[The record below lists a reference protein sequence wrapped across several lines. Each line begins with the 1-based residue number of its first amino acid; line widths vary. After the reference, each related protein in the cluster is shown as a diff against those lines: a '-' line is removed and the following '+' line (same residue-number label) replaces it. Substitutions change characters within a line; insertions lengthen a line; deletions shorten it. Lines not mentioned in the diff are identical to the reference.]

1 MKAISPLRLFACLL
15 AILVFSAATTWGQ
28 SATTGALTAV
38 VKDPGGAVI
47 VGANVSVDNGAGTTR
62 AGQTGADGSFTF
74 TLLPPGIYTLTTAA
88 AGFQTLQQSKI
99 VVDVTDTRVVTAS
112 LIVGAQEQKV
122 TVNAGTETIQTES
135 STLGGLVSG
144 DTIVSLPLATR
155 NYTQILSLSPGVTVS
170 ATNASAFGRGDQFIF
185 ANGMDDS
192 SNTYM
197 IDGAQASSYPSGTT
211 GDYLGFYGS
220 IAIPSPDAIQ
230 EFKVQTSNYDAE
242 YGRTTGASVNLV
254 TKSGSNNWH
263 GTAFEFFRNTVLD
276 ANTYFANATGQP
288 RGVLNQNQFGGT
300 VGGPVIKNKL
310 FFFFSYEGI
319 RQLNGVAYQGSSAI
333 NLPPQ
338 LTDTRT
344 AAALGA
350 AFCPANNPVANTQT
364 FTLTGTPNPA
374 TDQVACDGSNISSVA
389 LALLNYKLPNGSYII
404 PSPQRI
410 LNQGTA
416 NEVGFSTYSD
426 PASFNGN
433 QEMMNVDYAID
444 AKNTL
449 ALKYF
454 YDDSPATAQFFGSGL
469 TAQSAE
475 PPGGGNIAESGAQ
488 NFVANWTKIIS
499 DNMINQVRYSN
510 SYIRAELR
518 PLWPVTADS
527 VGMTPAATFDPLTPD
542 ISIGNLGMTFG
553 GILIDAVTSPS
564 TTYEWSDQL
573 SWNRGRHSLRF
584 GYDGSHINWL
594 VCSCGKARGQLT
606 FQTFS
611 DFLLGMSAA
620 ENGGLLSNVFVS
632 VAFQQPF
639 SNPNRIRE
647 NQTSLFAQDDFKVN
661 SRLTLNLGVRWE
673 YMGWPYDANTTGGTN
688 AYWSLLQASAIP
700 PASGTYQG
708 FTVAK
713 HFSGVVPDG
722 VIRRDTNSLT
732 ATHAP
737 LNNFAPRLGFAWQPL
752 NSNNRFVVRGG
763 AGIFY
768 QLIHGQQFLDE
779 FGGEP
784 PISAPF
790 VQAAVA
796 NSAATLAVPFNP
808 ATAPG
813 TFANFL
819 RTPTSSISLNAI
831 NPNITTPM
839 SFSWNLNVQYAFA
852 PSWLLQ
858 VGYVG
863 SRSQDI
869 ETGQDFDIPQL
880 ATATNPINCGGPSG
894 CITTNTAANA
904 AARIPVLG
912 FSPGG
917 FVVGGNW
924 GDSNYNSLQI
934 SLKKDYS
941 YGLHLQASYTYD
953 KCINNVEGATLAGA
967 GLGGDVDYDIG
978 LQDLRAGRSQCG
990 FDRPQ
995 RLVLSYVYNLPDFHS
1010 DSGFSGRAL
1019 SGWGVS
1025 GVTTIQKGLPIQFTD
1040 STAGA
1045 VYGSVGTAGANLCP
1059 GETRGDIFTSGST
1072 TSRLNNYFNAS
1083 AFCAPPVV
1091 GVVNGVGGSNGYGNL
1106 GSNVVLGPGQF
1117 NWDIAVVKNTKI
1129 NWKVENSNLEFRA
1142 EFFNAFNHPQWSNPS
1157 SNVANPGTFGVISSL
1172 SVGPRVMQFALKY
1185 SF

>member
-1 MKAISPLRLFACLL
+1 MKAISPLRLIASAL
-15 AILVFSAATTWGQ
+15 AILVFSAVSAWGQ
-28 SATTGALTAV
+28 SATTGALTV
-38 VKDPGGAVI
+38 QVKDPGGAVI

-74 TLLPPGIYTLTTAA
+74 TLLPPGTYTLTTSAT
-88 AGFQTLQQSKI
+88 GFQTLQQSSI

-122 TVNAGTETIQTES
+122 TVNAGTEAIQTES

-197 IDGAQASSYPSGTT
+197 IDGAVASSYPSGTT

-276 ANTYFANATGQP
+276 ANTYFANSTGQP

-310 FFFFSYEGI
+310 FFFFSYQGT

-350 AFCPANNPVANTQT
+350 AFCPANNPVASTET
-364 FTLTGTPNPA
+364 FSLTGTPNPA
-374 TDQVACDGSNISSVA
+374 TDQVACDGSNISPVA
-389 LALLNYKLPNGSYII
+389 LALLNYKLPNGTYVV

-410 LNQGTA
+410 LNQGQP

-426 PASFNGN
+426 PASFSGN
-433 QEMMNVDYAID
+433 QEMLNADYAID
-444 AKNTL
+444 TKNSL
-449 ALKYF
+449 SLKYL
-454 YDDSPATAQFFGSGL
+454 YDFSPATAQFYGSGL

-475 PPGGGNIAESGAQ
+475 PPGGGNHSDSGAQ
-488 NFVANWTKIIS
+488 NFVANWTRIIS
-499 DNMINQVRYSN
+499 DNIINQFRYSN
-510 SYIRAELR
+510 LYVRADLR
-518 PLWPVTADS
+518 PLWPVNGADI
-527 VGMTPAATFDPLTPD
+527 GMTPAAAYNPLTPD
-542 ISIGNLGMTFG
+542 MVISSLGMTFG
-553 GILIDAVTSPS
+553 GISIDAVESPS

-573 SWNRGRHSLRF
+573 SWNYGRHSLRF
-584 GYDGSHINWL
+584 GYDGSHVDWL
-594 VCSCGKARGQLT
+594 VCSCGKSRGALT

-620 ENGGLLSNVFVS
+620 ENGSVLSNVFAS
-632 VAFQQPF
+632 TASLQPF
-639 SNPNRIRE
+639 TNPNRIRE
-647 NQTSLFAQDDFKVN
+647 NQTALFVQDDFKVN
-661 SRLTLNLGVRWE
+661 SRLTLNLGLRWE
-673 YMGWPYDANTTGGTN
+673 YMGWPYDANTTGGTD
-688 AYWSLLQASAIP
+688 AYWSLLLASPIP
-700 PASGTYQG
+700 PAGGTFQG
-708 FTVAK
+708 LTVAK
-713 HFSGVVPDG
+713 HFSGTVPQG
-722 VIRRDTNSLT
+722 AIRRSTNSLS
-732 ATHAP
+732 ATRSP
-737 LNNFAPRLGFAWQPL
+737 LDNFAPRLGFAWQPL
-752 NSNNRFVVRGG
+752 NANNRFVIRGG

-790 VQAAVA
+790 SQSAAA
-796 NSAATLAVPFNP
+796 NAAATLAIPFNP
-808 ATAPG
+808 GVTPG
-813 TFANFL
+813 TFNNFL
-819 RTPTSSISLNAI
+819 RTPTSKIALNAI
-831 NPNITTPM
+831 NPDITTPM
-839 SFSWNLNVQYAFA
+839 SFSWNLNIQYAFA

-863 SRSQDI
+863 SRAQDI
-869 ETGQDFDIPQL
+869 ETGQAFDIPQL
-880 ATATNPINCGGPSG
+880 ATATDPINCGGPAG

-904 AARIPVLG
+904 IQRIPVLG

-917 FVVGGNW
+917 FNVGGNW
-924 GDSNYNSLQI
+924 GDSNYNSLQV
-934 SLKKDYS
+934 SVKKDYS

-953 KCINNVEGATLAGA
+953 KCINDVIGATLAGS
-967 GLGGDVDYDIG
+967 GLGGSVNYDIG
-978 LQDLRAGRSQCG
+978 LQDLRVGRSQCG

-995 RLVLSYVYNLPDFHS
+995 RFVLNYVYNLPDFHS
-1010 DSGFSGRAL
+1010 GNGFAGRAL

-1040 STAGA
+1040 TRAGA
-1045 VYGSVGTAGANLCP
+1045 VYGSVGTAGANLCA
-1059 GETRGDIFTSGST
+1059 GETKSDIFTSGST
-1072 TSRLNNYFNAS
+1072 TSRLNNYFNSS
-1083 AFCAPPVV
+1083 AFCVPPVV
-1091 GVVNGVGGSNGYGNL
+1091 GVVNGMGGATGYGNL

-1117 NWDIAVVKNTKI
+1117 NWDIGIIKNTKI

-1142 EFFNAFNHPQWSNPS
+1142 EFFNAFNHPQWSNPAA
-1157 SNVANPGTFGVISSL
+1157 NVASAGTFGVISSL